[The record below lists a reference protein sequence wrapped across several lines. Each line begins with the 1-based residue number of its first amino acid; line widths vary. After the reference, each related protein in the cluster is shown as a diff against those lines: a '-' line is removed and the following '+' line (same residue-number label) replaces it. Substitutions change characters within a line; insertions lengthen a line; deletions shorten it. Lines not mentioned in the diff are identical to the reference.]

1 MEFPHSP
8 PLDSTSSSDSAK
20 RRGATGEPLSVDRL
34 FSGARFV
41 VVGGTGF
48 LGKVWLSLILHR
60 FPDVGHIYLV
70 VRPKEGLG
78 VEERFLKKV
87 LTSEVFHPLRE
98 RHGDDFDSFIS
109 EKVTPIAGDVSL
121 PLCGTTPN
129 LRDAIRG
136 RIAAVVNVAG
146 VVDFAPPLDEALEV
160 NAFGVQNLVA
170 LSRDLGDCP
179 VLHTSTCFT
188 AGSRTGPIEELD
200 PREIPFPRAG
210 ELEVSDWDPDREIA
224 ECMDVIEQARH
235 RAGDAFRQSRFLDE
249 AKSNLREKNEPA
261 SGPALE
267 EELERVKRRFV
278 ERQLADLG
286 VERAKYW
293 GWPNTYTYTKSI
305 GEQIVANS
313 GLPFTIVRPAIVES
327 TNEYPFPGW
336 NEGINT
342 SAPLIFLIRE
352 GGLQLPGSHNN
363 LDMIPC
369 DMVCGGIILA
379 LAELVEGRARPVYQA
394 AASDRNPCTMARFFE
409 LSGLHK
415 RRLYK
420 KTGKGGP
427 ILSELQSRFETAL
440 LTKEQYEAYGP
451 KTLARGASSLGSLLT
466 KVSAGPLKPF
476 FKPAAEGLQSFS
488 NQQLKIAYIL
498 DTFLPFMAE
507 YHYVFKTDS
516 IYAAYERLPED
527 EKGLIPW
534 GPDIL
539 DWRKWFLE
547 VHAPALERHVFPEM
561 ERRFKNK
568 KVRVPRAH
576 ESLTTL
582 VTGMA
587 ERFELK
593 IALQRTEA
601 EGLTRL
607 SYRDLLRA
615 SLGTARAL
623 RERGVSPGDRVL
635 LSGKNHPAWPVALF
649 GIFFAGGTAVPFDSA
664 LDAESAVVLKR
675 ASHAKLLIADAGV
688 LERVASACDVPTLEM
703 TTVLNFEDPLE
714 IKHAS
719 PQDLAMLIYTSGT
732 TGSPKGVMLS
742 HQNLT
747 SLVASL
753 APLFPLGT
761 GDRVLSVLPLHH
773 TFELTCGLL
782 LPLSRGARVT
792 YLDELSAERLAH
804 GLKETRAT
812 ALVGVPALWEMLER
826 RIFARVAEKGFLYET
841 AFQTAVELSRA
852 IGKSTGVDVGRA
864 LFGGVHSGL
873 GGHLKYLVSGGAAL
887 GSETHALFQG
897 VGLHLAEGYGL
908 TEAAPVLTVARG
920 GPGAR
925 AGNVGHP
932 VPGVEI
938 RIEKP
943 NNDGVGQ
950 VLARGPNVMMGYSDN
965 PEETARTID
974 EDGWLHTGDLGKLD
988 SKGRLT
994 LVGRAKDVVV
1004 ASNGENIYPDD
1015 VEARIGQ
1022 LADVAEFSV
1031 LGVPDGRGGERLAC
1045 VGVARAGDELQE
1057 ERHRRCQE
1065 ALEKAAQ
1072 SLPPAQRPAIF
1083 VIVDEELPRTS
1094 TKKVKRAALRKLVE
1108 EYSAGKSL
1116 RPPLGDG
1123 TSDSLDQAVRNLVA
1137 TISRR
1142 KPSDVLPQMTLRGEL
1157 GFDSLMA
1164 LELLVGL
1171 EGKLGLSLNGEELA
1185 KAVTVAELT
1194 EQVRKTTGKRRS
1206 STAVIVD
1213 DEKETPL
1220 ELPAPLRAAA
1230 MEWLGMGQLGFY
1242 ERVMRTKVTGRN
1254 FLPYNRHVLVVA
1266 NHASHLD
1273 IGLVRY
1279 ALDSYGKDMVTLAA
1293 KDYFFEGNKYKK
1305 AYFEQLTNLV
1315 PMSRQG
1321 SLRTALREAGA
1332 LLDQGKTVL
1341 IFPEGTRS
1349 PDGSLQSFKSAMGY
1363 LALHHDVDILPVWL
1377 EGTARALPKGATFL
1391 KNREL
1396 EARIG
1401 KPLSIATLKG
1411 VTRGLN
1417 GAESARV
1424 VSRIAHM
1431 CMQSLSR
1438 ETLLD
1443 LDEIDLEAVRRTEVP
1458 EEMGLSGV
1466 FEELRHR
1473 FVPGAVAEPLSYYFS
1488 LGDERWTVRATKVE
1502 IEVAKGKMVE
1512 SADCVLKTTPRLF
1525 ERIVREAWVPG
1536 PSDFVSGQIKTN
1548 NVAHLLTM
1556 QKLFQLSVPS
1566 DRFHGSRGG
1575 EL

>member
-1 MEFPHSP
+1 MPVAPQIKKNDPRQPGRGES
-8 PLDSTSSSDSAK
+8 LDVT
-20 RRGATGEPLSVDRL
+20 RL

-48 LGKVWLSLILHR
+48 LGKVWLSLLLHR
-60 FPDVGHIYLV
+60 FPDVGHVYLV

-78 VEERFLKKV
+78 VQERFETKV

-98 RHGDDFDSFIS
+98 RHGADFDSFIS

-121 PLCGTTPN
+121 PLCGTTAE
-129 LRDAIRG
+129 LRDSIRG
-136 RIAAVVNVAG
+136 EIAAVINVAG
-146 VVDFAPPLDEALEV
+146 VVDFAPPLDEALQV

-170 LSRDLGDCP
+170 LARDLGDCP

-210 ELEVSDWDPDREIA
+210 QLEVSDWDPNREIA
-224 ECMDVIEQARH
+224 ECLDVIEQARH
-235 RAGDAFRQSRFLDE
+235 RANDAFRQSRFLDE
-249 AKSNLREKNEPA
+249 AKSNLREANEPA
-261 SGPALE
+261 SGPVLE
-267 EELERVKRRFV
+267 EELLRVKRQFV
-278 ERQLADLG
+278 ERQLAELG

-305 GEQIVANS
+305 GEQIVASS

-342 SAPLIFLIRE
+342 SAPFIFLIRE
-352 GGLQLPGSHNN
+352 GGLQLPGSNNN
-363 LDMIPC
+363 LDLIPC
-369 DMVCGGIILA
+369 DMVCGGILLA
-379 LAELVEGRARPVYQA
+379 LAELMEGRARPVYQA
-394 AASDRNPCTMARFFE
+394 AASDTNPCSMARFFE

-427 ILSELQSRFETAL
+427 VVSELQSRFETAL

-451 KTLARGASSLGSLLT
+451 KKIARGAASLGKLL
-466 KVSAGPLKPF
+466 KRASAGPLKPLL
-476 FKPAAEGLQSFS
+476 KPAADGLDGFS
-488 NQQLKIAYIL
+488 KQQAKLAKIM
-498 DTFLPFMAE
+498 DTFVPFTAE
-507 YHYVFKTDS
+507 YHYIFKTEA
-516 IYAAYERLPED
+516 IYSAFERLGEAD
-527 EKGLIPW
+527 KARIPW
-534 GPDIL
+534 GPHAL
-539 DWRKWFLE
+539 DWRTWFLE

-561 ERRFKNK
+561 ERRLK
-568 KVRVPRAH
+568 KKTRAPRAH

-582 VTGMA
+582 LTGMA
-587 ERFELK
+587 ERYQLK
-593 IALQRTEA
+593 VALQRTEG
-601 EGLTRL
+601 EGLSRISYQELLQASL
-607 SYRDLLRA
+607 STARLLREH
-615 SLGTARAL
+615 GIVR
-623 RERGVSPGDRVL
+623 GDRVL

-649 GIFFAGGTAVPFDSA
+649 GIFFAGATAVPFDSA
-664 LDAESAVVLKR
+664 LEVDAARVIAQ
-675 ASHAKLLIADAGV
+675 ASRAKLLIGDREVRERVGRACGVPMLELTKV
-688 LERVASACDVPTLEM
+688 LEAGPPLDVE
-703 TTVLNFEDPLE
+703 
-714 IKHAS
+714 HAA
-719 PQDLAMLIYTSGT
+719 PEDLATLIYTSGT

-761 GDRVLSVLPLHH
+761 GDRLVSVLPLHH

-782 LPLSRGARVT
+782 LPLSRGARVV
-792 YLDELSAERLAH
+792 YLDELNAERLAH
-804 GLKETRAT
+804 GLKESRAT

-826 RIFARVAEKGFLYET
+826 RIFARVAEKGALYES
-841 AFQTAVELSRA
+841 AFRVGLELSRA

-864 LFGGVHSGL
+864 LFGEIHDGL

-887 GSETHALFQG
+887 GTDTHALFQG

-925 AGNVGHP
+925 PGNVGRP

-943 NNDGVGQ
+943 NDEGVGQ
-950 VLARGPNVMMGYSDN
+950 VLARGPNVMLGYSDD

-974 EDGWLHTGDLGKLD
+974 DDGWLHTGDLGRLD

-1004 ASNGENIYPDD
+1004 SSNGENVYPDD
-1015 VEARIGQ
+1015 VETRLGQ
-1022 LADVAEFSV
+1022 LENVVELSV

-1045 VGVARAGDELQE
+1045 VGVAVAGDAPRE
-1057 ERHRRCQE
+1057 ERHQLCRE
-1065 ALEKAAQ
+1065 ALENA
-1072 SLPPAQRPAIF
+1072 SRNLPPAQRPAIF
-1083 VIVDEELPRTS
+1083 VVVDDELPRTS

-1108 EYSAGKSL
+1108 GYATLKSM
-1116 RPPLGDG
+1116 RPPVNDG
-1123 TSDSLDQAVRNLVA
+1123 PGDSLDQAIRSLVA
-1137 TISRR
+1137 TIARR
-1142 KPSDVLPQMTLRGEL
+1142 KPAEILPSMTFRGDL

-1171 EGKLGLSLNGEELA
+1171 EGKLGKALNGDDLA
-1185 KAVTVAELT
+1185 KASTVAELADK
-1194 EQVRKTTGKRRS
+1194 VRKGPGTRVS
-1206 STAVIVD
+1206 ATAAIID
-1213 DEKETPL
+1213 DEEERPL
-1220 ELPAPLRAAA
+1220 EIPAPLREAA
-1230 MEWLGMGQLGFY
+1230 MEWLGRGQLSFY

-1279 ALDSYGKDMVTLAA
+1279 ALDSYGRDMMTLAA

-1305 AYFEQLTNLV
+1305 AYFEQLTHLV

-1321 SLRTALREAGA
+1321 SLRVALREAGA
-1332 LLDQGKTVL
+1332 LLDRGKTVL

-1349 PDGSLQSFKSAMGY
+1349 KDGTLQPFKPAMGY
-1363 LALHHDVDILPVWL
+1363 LALKHDVDILPVWL
-1377 EGTARALPKGATFL
+1377 EGTARALPKGASFP
-1391 KNREL
+1391 KNRQL

-1401 KPLSIATLKG
+1401 KPLSIEALKD
-1411 VTRGLN
+1411 VTRGLG
-1417 GAESARV
+1417 GAEASRV
-1424 VSRIAHM
+1424 VSRITHM

-1438 ETLLD
+1438 EKILD
-1443 LDEIDLEAVRRTEVP
+1443 LSDIDLEAVRRTEVP

-1466 FEELRHR
+1466 FEELRER
-1473 FVPGAVAEPLSYYFS
+1473 FVPGAVNEPLSYYFS
-1488 LGDERWTVRATKVE
+1488 LGDERWTVRATQAEV
-1502 IEVAKGKMVE
+1502 EVAKGKTVE
-1512 SADCVLKTTPRLF
+1512 SADCVLKTTPHLF

-1566 DRFHGSRGG
+1566 NKFVAFGG
-1575 EL
+1575 DAE

>member
-1 MEFPHSP
+1 MADLP
-8 PLDSTSSSDSAK
+8 STSLLSAS
-20 RRGATGEPLSVDRL
+20 RGASAGAPLSVVEL

-70 VRPKEGLG
+70 VRPKEELG
-78 VEERFLKKV
+78 VEERFAQKV

-98 RHGDDFDSFIS
+98 RHGNDFESFIS

-121 PLCGTTPN
+121 PLCGTTTE
-129 LRDAIRG
+129 LRDKVRG
-136 RIAAVVNVAG
+136 QIAAVVNVAG
-146 VVDFAPPLDEALEV
+146 VVDFAPPLDEALQV

-170 LSRDLGDCP
+170 LARDLGDCP

-224 ECMDVIEQARH
+224 ECLDVIEQARH

-249 AKSNLREKNEPA
+249 AKSNLREKDEPA
-261 SGPALE
+261 SGPVLE
-267 EELERVKRRFV
+267 EELARVKRRFV

-305 GEQIVANS
+305 GEQIIAKS

-352 GGLQLPGSHNN
+352 GGLQLPGSNNN
-363 LDMIPC
+363 LDLIPC
-369 DMVCGGIILA
+369 DMVCGGILLA
-379 LAELVEGRARPVYQA
+379 LAELIEGRARPVYQA
-394 AASDRNPCTMARFFE
+394 AASDTNPCTMARFFE

-440 LTKEQYEAYGP
+440 LSKEQYEAYGP
-451 KTLARGASSLGSLLT
+451 RTLARGASSLGRLLS
-466 KVSAGPLKPF
+466 KASAGPLKPF
-476 FKPAAEGLQSFS
+476 LKPASDGLQSFS
-488 NQQLKIAYIL
+488 KQQLKIAHIL

-507 YHYVFKTDS
+507 YHYVFKTDAL
-516 IYAAYERLPED
+516 YAAHERLPEA
-527 EKGLIPW
+527 EKVLIPW
-534 GPDIL
+534 GPHAL
-539 DWRKWFLE
+539 DWREWFLE

-568 KVRVPRAH
+568 KTHAPRAH

-587 ERFELK
+587 ERFDLK
-593 IALQRTEA
+593 VALQRTED
-601 EGLTRL
+601 EGLSRI
-607 SYRDLLRA
+607 SYQDLLSA
-615 SLGTARAL
+615 SLATARVL
-623 RERGVSPGDRVL
+623 RKKGVKRGDRVL

-649 GIFFAGGTAVPFDSA
+649 GILFAGAAAVPFDSGI
-664 LDAESAVVLKR
+664 DPESAAVIAR
-675 ASHAKLLIADAGV
+675 ASHAKLLIGDEGV
-688 LERVASACDVPTLEM
+688 RARVGEACGLPQLELTSALSPGE
-703 TTVLNFEDPLE
+703 PLE
-714 IKHAS
+714 LLHAE
-719 PQDLAMLIYTSGT
+719 PHDLALLIYTSGT

-753 APLFPLGT
+753 APLFPLGPS
-761 GDRVLSVLPLHH
+761 DRVLSVLPLHH

-804 GLKETRAT
+804 GLKESRAT

-826 RIFARVAEKGFLYET
+826 RIFTQVAEKGPLFES
-841 AFQTAVELSRA
+841 AFQTAVEVSRA
-852 IGKSTGVDVGRA
+852 IGKSTGIDVGRA
-864 LFGGVHSGL
+864 LFGSVHAGL

-887 GSETHALFQG
+887 GTETHALFQG

-925 AGNVGHP
+925 SGNVGHA

-943 NNDGVGQ
+943 NAEGVGQ
-950 VLARGPNVMMGYSDN
+950 VLARGPNVMMGYSDD

-974 EDGWLHTGDLGKLD
+974 EDGWLRTGDLGRLD
-988 SKGRLT
+988 GKGRLT

-1004 ASNGENIYPDD
+1004 AKNGENVYPDD
-1015 VEARIGQ
+1015 VEARLGQ
-1022 LADVAEFSV
+1022 LADVAELSV
-1031 LGVPDGRGGERLAC
+1031 LGVPDGRGGERLLC
-1045 VGVARAGDELQE
+1045 VGVPVSGEGSRE
-1057 ERHRRCQE
+1057 ERR
-1065 ALEKAAQ
+1065 EKCRASMERAAQ
-1072 SLPPAQRPAIF
+1072 NLPPVQRPAIF
-1083 VIVDEELPRTS
+1083 VVVDDELPRTS
-1094 TKKVKRAALRKLVE
+1094 TKKVKRAELRKLLEGVLLGQSVAPE
-1108 EYSAGKSL
+1108 GGDSAA
-1116 RPPLGDG
+1116 
-1123 TSDSLDQAVRNLVA
+1123 DSLSHVVRSVVA
-1137 TISRR
+1137 TIGRR
-1142 KPSDVLPQMTLRGEL
+1142 KPADVLPSMTLRGDL

-1164 LELLVGL
+1164 LEILVGL
-1171 EGKLGLSLNGEELA
+1171 EEKFGKSLNGEELA
-1185 KAVTVAELT
+1185 RAATVSELIEKVKSEVGRTRSQTSGIIDDQAE
-1194 EQVRKTTGKRRS
+1194 K
-1206 STAVIVD
+1206 
-1213 DEKETPL
+1213 PL
-1220 ELPAPLRAAA
+1220 EIPGPLREAA
-1230 MEWLGMGQLGFY
+1230 MEWLGRGQLSFY

-1254 FLPYNRHVLVVA
+1254 FIPYNRHVLVVA

-1279 ALDSYGKDMVTLAA
+1279 ALGSYGEEMMTLAA
-1293 KDYFFEGNKYKK
+1293 KDYFFEGNKYKQ
-1305 AYFEQLTNLV
+1305 AYFEQLTHLV

-1321 SLRTALREAGA
+1321 SLRSALREAGA
-1332 LLDQGKTVL
+1332 LLDRGKTVL

-1349 PDGSLQSFKSAMGY
+1349 LDGALQPFKPAMGH
-1363 LALHHDVDILPVWL
+1363 LALRHDVDILPVWL
-1377 EGTARALPKGATFL
+1377 EGTARALPKGSAFPR
-1391 KNREL
+1391 NREL

-1401 KPLSIATLKG
+1401 KPLSIETLKE
-1411 VTRGLN
+1411 VTKGLS
-1417 GAESARV
+1417 GADASRV
-1424 VSRIAHM
+1424 VSRIAHL
-1431 CMQSLSR
+1431 CLQSLSR
-1438 ETLLD
+1438 GQLLD
-1443 LDEIDLEAVRRTEVP
+1443 LEAIDLAEIRRTEIP
-1458 EEMGLSGV
+1458 EALGLSGV
-1466 FEELRHR
+1466 FEELRQR

-1488 LGDERWTVRATKVE
+1488 LGDERWTVRATKVN
-1502 IEVAKGKMVE
+1502 IEVAKGKTVE
-1512 SADCVLKTTPRLF
+1512 AADCVLKTTPHLF

-1536 PSDFVSGQIKTN
+1536 PGDFVSGQIKTN

-1566 DRFHGSRGG
+1566 EKFHGSLG
-1575 EL
+1575 EQP